1 MFNLWHAFFYIA
13 DTFLNSPNIDKYADK
28 KIFHSL
34 IIYFIFS
41 SCWTQIP
48 STFGFSPLA
57 LVVFVTM
64 FISCKLHVSKSV
76 LNKPTTVKSVLN
88 KDTTVKSVLSKHTT
102 VKSVLNNDTI
112 WPVLSNLSP
121 IDLFF
126 FSLLSSIILHTTQV
140 GLVHIS

>member
-1 MFNLWHAFFYIA
+1 
-13 DTFLNSPNIDKYADK
+13 
-28 KIFHSL
+28 
-34 IIYFIFS
+34 
-41 SCWTQIP
+41 
-48 STFGFSPLA
+48 
-57 LVVFVTM
+57 M

-76 LNKPTTVKSVLN
+76 LNKHTTVKSVLHKDTTVKSVLHKDTTVKSVLHKDTTVKSVLN
-88 KDTTVKSVLSKHTT
+88 KDTTVKSVLNK
-102 VKSVLNNDTI
+102 DTI